1 MVKIK
6 RISLTGLRGVKGK
19 LELPLDKKSILF
31 YGDNGS
37 GKSSIADVFEWFY
50 FDRVDHL
57 SNEEIGR
64 NILDAMKNFSLEPS
78 VSPSFNIE
86 FTDQALNAERTISLK
101 KGALTATFSNN
112 SPNFNEYLEVS
123 RKENLILRYR
133 NLGEFILSSK
143 TAKLE
148 KLSEII
154 GFGEL
159 IKTRAALKK
168 ALNDLNKEMKS
179 KSFESQIGLQQS
191 HLIKHFNQ
199 NVTSEAQFIE
209 CINTILSTVKGVPKV
224 VEFKDIEKI
233 LELIKKPKDAKII
246 SIQAVLTK
254 ISDWSLSFP
263 VRLNEIESNYEEFY
277 RQFQIVVADVENLK
291 KIVLEKL
298 LSSGKEVLDGA
309 LFEGDVCPLCLQPKS
324 KEELKNDLAK
334 RLFELEKIKEQ
345 KVKLSATK
353 QSLQK
358 VISQEILVI
367 KQFAEDSS
375 IASAEFKKLQVSL
388 KQAILAL
395 EKYSQVLETDL
406 TSFERQLATGV
417 SLKLSSYIFS
427 EIQSFCSTMVES
439 IAGSKE
445 DANISEI
452 HIKIAL
458 AKNAFLEIVRM
469 EKEKE
474 VLATQIASMSLVYG
488 EFVKAQKEGLSS
500 FLSGFSKELNEY
512 YEFMNP
518 DEKAES
524 IQMINIEK
532 DEELLGLTLQVK
544 FWGNEIT
551 PPQKFLSESHLN
563 CIGIAFFLASVKAF
577 NKHNHFFILDDVISS
592 FDSNHRVRFADL
604 LTEKFSDYQIFLF
617 THEKQWFDYLNNKIK
632 NKGWL
637 VKTIKWTPAQ
647 ETHIEESI
655 YNLQE
660 RIEYKIENSI
670 VDDLGNDIRKL
681 LENRL
686 KEIAQSCQVR
696 VKYLSNERNEDRMA
710 AELLSELRS
719 KIKASKQ
726 LEANPVFERLS
737 SSLFIGNKDSHDSC
751 FIPSIGDLKAFW
763 KDVSDCINLFL
774 CPSCNKFIAMAFY
787 DNVEKKIRCMCGDTG
802 YDWKN

>member
-6 RISLTGLRGVKGK
+6 TISLSGLRGVKGK
-19 LELPLDKKSILF
+19 LELPLNKKSALF

-37 GKSSIADVFEWFY
+37 GKSSIVDAFEWFY

-64 NILDAMKNFSLEPS
+64 NILDAMRNFSLEPS
-78 VSPSFNIE
+78 ASPCFNIE
-86 FTDQALNAERTISLK
+86 FTDQALNADRTISLK
-101 KGALTATFSNN
+101 KTSLTAAFSNN
-112 SPNFNEYLEVS
+112 TPAFNAYLEAS

-168 ALNDLNKEMKS
+168 ALNDLNKEMKN
-179 KSFESQIGLQQS
+179 KNFESQIGLQQS
-191 HLIKHFNQ
+191 HLIKYFNQ
-199 NVTSEAQFIE
+199 NITSENQFIE
-209 CINTILSTVKGVPKV
+209 CTNDLLTTIKDVPKV
-224 VEFKDIEKI
+224 VKFKEIEKI
-233 LELIKKPKDAKII
+233 LEQIKKPKDSKII
-246 SIQAVLTK
+246 SVQVHLTK

-263 VRLNEIESNYEEFY
+263 SRLRQIENDYEDFY
-277 RQFQIVVADVENLK
+277 NQFQSAIADVENLK

-298 LSSGKEVLDGA
+298 LSSGKEVLDGN
-309 LFEGDVCPLCLQPKS
+309 LFEEEVCPLCLQSKS
-324 KEELKNDLAK
+324 KEELKKDLAK
-334 RLFELEKIKEQ
+334 RLLELEKIKE
-345 KVKLSATK
+345 KKLQISTTK
-353 QSLQK
+353 QGLQK
-358 VISQEILVI
+358 TLSQEILAI
-367 KQFAEDSS
+367 KQFAEDSCT
-375 IASAEFKKLQVSL
+375 AAAEFKKLHASL
-388 KQAILAL
+388 QQAIIAL
-395 EKYSQVLETDL
+395 EKYSHELDVDL
-406 TSFERQLATGV
+406 TYFERQVASGP
-417 SLKLSSYIFS
+417 SLKLPSSIFS
-427 EIQSFCSTMVES
+427 DIQSFCSTMVES
-439 IAGSKE
+439 ISGSKE

-469 EKEKE
+469 EREKE
-474 VLATQIASMSLVYG
+474 SLATQIASMSIVYA
-488 EFVKAQKEGLSS
+488 EFVKVQKNGLSS
-500 FLSGFSKELNEY
+500 FLESFSKELNEY

-518 DEKAES
+518 DEKIES

-655 YNLQE
+655 HNLQE
-660 RIEYKIENSI
+660 RIEYKIANNV

-737 SSLFIGNKDSHDSC
+737 SSLFVGNKDSHDSS
-751 FIPSIGDLKAFW
+751 FTPSIGDLKAFW

-774 CPSCNKFIAMAFY
+774 CQSCNKFIAMAFY
-787 DNVEKKIRCMCGDTG
+787 DNVGKKIRCMCGVTG